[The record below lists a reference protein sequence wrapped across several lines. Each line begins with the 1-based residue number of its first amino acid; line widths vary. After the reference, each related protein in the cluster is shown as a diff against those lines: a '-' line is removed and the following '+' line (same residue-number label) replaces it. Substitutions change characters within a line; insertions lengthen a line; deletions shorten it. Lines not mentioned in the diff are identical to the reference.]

1 MRYLTLG
8 EVVALHRAVVAASGG
23 SDSLRDFGA
32 LESALAQPKATFDGR
47 DLYPTV
53 VDKASALA
61 YGLAMNHPFVD
72 GNKRIA
78 HAAMAVFLELNGF
91 VLSATIDEQE
101 VLMLTLAAGQVS
113 RVELTTW
120 LVSHVSIR
128 ESSG

>member
-8 EVVALHRAVVAASGG
+8 EVVALHRAIRAATGG
-23 SDSLRDFGA
+23 AEGIRDLGA
-32 LESALAQPKATFDGR
+32 LESALAQPRATFEGT

-78 HAAMAVFLELNGF
+78 HAAMAVFLDLNG
-91 VLSATIDEQE
+91 LAIEATVDEQE
-101 VLMLTLAAGQVS
+101 QLMLKLAAGEVS
-113 RVELTTW
+113 RLGLTTW
-120 LVSHVSIR
+120 LGSRVSPR
-128 ESSG
+128 TSSA

>member
-8 EVVALHRAVVAASGG
+8 EVVALHRALVAASGG
-23 SDSLRDFGA
+23 ADGLRDFGA
-32 LESALAQPKATFDGR
+32 LESALAQPKATFDGH
-47 DLYPTV
+47 DLYATV

-61 YGLAMNHPFVD
+61 YGLAMNHPFID

-91 VLSATIDEQE
+91 VLAATVVEQE

-113 RVELTTW
+113 RAELTTW
-120 LVSHVSIR
+120 LERHVAIR